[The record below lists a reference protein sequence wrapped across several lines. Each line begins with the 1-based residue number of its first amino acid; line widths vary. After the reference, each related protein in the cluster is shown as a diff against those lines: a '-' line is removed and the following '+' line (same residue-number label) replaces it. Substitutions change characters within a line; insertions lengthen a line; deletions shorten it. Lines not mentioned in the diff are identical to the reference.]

1 MKKCNSLAFFVTEPK
16 IEYLTSKR
24 LREGSQPYRD
34 FIKIEKTSRREV
46 TDKMEV
52 QINRIPEYEV
62 DKSLEL

>member
-34 FIKIEKTSRREV
+34 FIEIEKTSRREV